1 MKLITLSGV
10 RKIVFG
16 NAHIALNCTALACQ
30 ALHVVLQVGN
40 RLATKEGYGH
50 EIMGNCTYIRVYTY
64 IYTFSCICR

>member
-40 RLATKEGYGH
+40 RLATERG
-50 EIMGNCTYIRVYTY
+50 IW
-64 IYTFSCICR
+64 S